1 MLYSRDILKKIERVI
16 SREEFII
23 LTGARQTGKTSLLLM
38 LKSGLEKK
46 GHLCHYFN
54 LENPEHLKF
63 FNEHPFNLLEAI
75 PTQKTKQYV
84 FIDEI
89 QYLADPSNFL
99 KLLYDEKRAQVKII
113 VSGSSSFYI
122 DKKFHDSLA
131 GRKFLFEIYPLNFDE
146 FLLFKGEEK
155 LLLEK
160 GKKLSLYLQKKVS
173 ELWQEYVVYGGY
185 PKVVLAEKPEMK
197 KILLEEIGA
206 SYIKKDIADA
216 GIRNSEKYFFLLRL
230 LAEQT
235 GQLVNSQELAGT
247 LGIAHKTVEEYLYV
261 MKKSYQVA
269 FIVPFYKNLRKE
281 LVKMPKVYFYDL
293 GLRNFFLDDYSAPE
307 KRKDKGAYL
316 ENIIFCGLL
325 KEIKD
330 AGKIKFWRTQDQKE
344 VDFVVRN
351 RAYEVKYDSAKLK
364 EGKYAIFKTEYPD
377 IEFSFLTQKD
387 VLKRF
392 YGWDDVTQIGL

>member
-1 MLYSRDILKKIERVI
+1 MLYSRDILKKIKNVL

-38 LKSGLEKK
+38 FKSGLEEK

-54 LENPEHLKF
+54 LENAEHLKF
-63 FNEHPFNLLEAI
+63 FNEHPFNLLETI
-75 PTQKTKQYV
+75 PEQKTKQYV

-89 QYLADPSNFL
+89 QYLDEPSNFL

-146 FLLFKGEEK
+146 FLLFKGEKK

-160 GKKLSLYLQKKVS
+160 AKKPSLYTQKKVN
-173 ELWQEYVVYGGY
+173 ELWREYAIYGGY
-185 PKVVLAEKPEMK
+185 PKVVLAKTPEMK

-216 GIRNSEKYFFLLRL
+216 GIRNNEKYFFLLRI
-230 LAEQT
+230 LAEQA

-247 LGIAHKTVEEYLYV
+247 LGIVHKTVEEYLYV
-261 MKKSYQVA
+261 MKKSYQIA
-269 FIVPFYKNLRKE
+269 FITPFYKNLRKE

-316 ENIIFCGLL
+316 ENIVFCGLL
-325 KEIKD
+325 KETKD
-330 AGKIKFWRTQDQKE
+330 AGKIKFWRTQDKKE
-344 VDFVVRN
+344 VDFVVGN
-351 RAYEVKYDSAKLK
+351 KAYEIKSNSKKLK
-364 EGKYAIFKTEYPD
+364 EGKYAIFKKEYPN
-377 IEFSFLTQKD
+377 IEFSFLTQAD

-392 YGWDDVTQIGL
+392 YGWDDVANV